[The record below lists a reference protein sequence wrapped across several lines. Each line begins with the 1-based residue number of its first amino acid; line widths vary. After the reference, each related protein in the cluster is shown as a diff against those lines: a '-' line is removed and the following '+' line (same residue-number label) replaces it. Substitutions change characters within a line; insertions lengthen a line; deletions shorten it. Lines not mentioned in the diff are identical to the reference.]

1 MKKVVLSIVAIAVA
15 SLITGCAQT
24 CAAKPKP
31 VVVKP
36 TKPVVVEQ
44 PVAVPVVV
52 DEKSAS
58 VK

>member
-36 TKPVVVEQ
+36 KPVVVEQ

-52 DEKSAS
+52 DEKSAA